1 MISAPSASH
10 RKVVTTLFCDVA
22 GSTALGEEL
31 DPEALH
37 AVMNRYW
44 DEVRGI
50 IGRHGGTVEKF
61 IGDAVMAVFGIPR
74 VQEDDALR
82 AVRAAAEI
90 RERLPAV
97 AEEVGVKLSFR
108 TAVNTGLV
116 LAGEGANLAIGDAVN
131 VAARLEQAAG
141 PGEILLGDETLRL
154 VRDAVRVEPLAPL
167 VLKGKSEPVCAYR
180 LVGVDPLAPGVV
192 PRMDVPLV
200 GRERELGL
208 VRAAWERT
216 VTERG
221 CHLFTL
227 LGAAGVGKSR
237 LVSELFALLRDR
249 ATILSGRCLHYGE
262 GITFWPLIEA
272 LAPVGSPA
280 DDVLEHLGTGG
291 VAAPEELFFEVRRL
305 LESLASQCPLIL
317 HVDDLQWGESM
328 LLDLLDHVAGLSR
341 DAPILVLCC
350 ARPELLEDHP
360 TWGGGKLNATAAL
373 LEPLTAS
380 DCEVLLDQRGTG
392 LLPPER
398 VQVIAASAGNP
409 LFLEELAALA
419 RERGAVEIP
428 ATIHALLAARLER
441 LPREERDL
449 LERGAVE
456 GEVFH
461 RSAARALASD
471 ATAADLD
478 GPIASLIRKE
488 LIRAHP
494 PTLDGDQAFRFRHLL
509 IRDAAYDSIPK
520 ADRCALHGRFAG
532 WLEANAG
539 QLAEVDE
546 IAGWHLEQAVRYRRE
561 LRREPDRSLADRA
574 ASHLYAAGQ
583 RARERGDSVAT
594 TNLLERAH
602 VLASD
607 GSEIQARISVDLAE
621 QLIETGGLARVE
633 ALLSRAERA
642 PHTAALAALTRFEW
656 MSIARPR
663 EAMRMLD
670 TELPRLLARLSED
683 GDERALARA
692 HLVASDVYWV
702 SCQAMLSAE
711 QALLA
716 DEQARRVGDGGLRSR
731 ALWHYLGAV
740 VGGPQPANVIQ
751 ERVDV
756 LAQDDLG
763 PCVEATIAAVRGEL
777 ARLGARFEVSRRMI
791 CDAIEH
797 FRALG
802 LPIHAAACH
811 MAIAKTERSAQN
823 LAEAL
828 AWLREAD
835 RLLAAMDERGLRS
848 TTQAMTARVCELL
861 GDTAGARAA
870 MALTEDLGGPDDV
883 INQVITHE
891 VRARLAL
898 ADGDA
903 EAAEGWARSA
913 VKHADR
919 TDFAADQA
927 ETRLELARVLAA
939 RKRRQE
945 ACSQAGRA
953 LEIYRAKGD
962 QPGAAEAS
970 ALLLQ
975 GLGRPGSGSGRGS
988 RPPQPLPEPS

>member
-1 MISAPSASH
+1 
-10 RKVVTTLFCDVA
+10 
-22 GSTALGEEL
+22 
-31 DPEALH
+31 
-37 AVMNRYW
+37 
-44 DEVRGI
+44 
-50 IGRHGGTVEKF
+50 
-61 IGDAVMAVFGIPR
+61 
-74 VQEDDALR
+74 
-82 AVRAAAEI
+82 
-90 RERLPAV
+90 
-97 AEEVGVKLSFR
+97 
-108 TAVNTGLV
+108 
-116 LAGEGANLAIGDAVN
+116 
-131 VAARLEQAAG
+131 
-141 PGEILLGDETLRL
+141 
-154 VRDAVRVEPLAPL
+154 
-167 VLKGKSEPVCAYR
+167 
-180 LVGVDPLAPGVV
+180 
-192 PRMDVPLV
+192 
-200 GRERELGL
+200 
-208 VRAAWERT
+208 
-216 VTERG
+216 
-221 CHLFTL
+221 
-227 LGAAGVGKSR
+227 
-237 LVSELFALLRDR
+237 
-249 ATILSGRCLHYGE
+249 
-262 GITFWPLIEA
+262 
-272 LAPVGSPA
+272 
-280 DDVLEHLGTGG
+280 
-291 VAAPEELFFEVRRL
+291 
-305 LESLASQCPLIL
+305 
-317 HVDDLQWGESM
+317 
-328 LLDLLDHVAGLSR
+328 
-341 DAPILVLCC
+341 
-350 ARPELLEDHP
+350 
-360 TWGGGKLNATAAL
+360 
-373 LEPLTAS
+373 
-380 DCEVLLDQRGTG
+380 
-392 LLPPER
+392 
-398 VQVIAASAGNP
+398 
-409 LFLEELAALA
+409 
-419 RERGAVEIP
+419 
-428 ATIHALLAARLER
+428 
-441 LPREERDL
+441 
-449 LERGAVE
+449 
-456 GEVFH
+456 
-461 RSAARALASD
+461 
-471 ATAADLD
+471 
-478 GPIASLIRKE
+478 
-488 LIRAHP
+488 
-494 PTLDGDQAFRFRHLL
+494 
-509 IRDAAYDSIPK
+509 
-520 ADRCALHGRFAG
+520 
-532 WLEANAG
+532 
-539 QLAEVDE
+539 
-546 IAGWHLEQAVRYRRE
+546 
-561 LRREPDRSLADRA
+561 
-574 ASHLYAAGQ
+574 
-583 RARERGDSVAT
+583 VAT

>member
-1 MISAPSASH
+1 MISAPSTSH

-44 DEVRGI
+44 DEVRAV

-61 IGDAVMAVFGIPR
+61 IGDAVMAVFGIPQ

-97 AEEVGVKLSFR
+97 AAEVGVELSLR

-131 VAARLEQAAG
+131 VAARLEQAAA

-154 VRDAVRVEPLAPL
+154 VRDAVRVEPLTPL

-192 PRMDVPLV
+192 LRMDVPLV

-237 LVSELFALLRDR
+237 LVSELFALLRGE

-272 LAPVGSPA
+272 LAPVGGPA
-280 DDVLEHLGTGG
+280 DEVIEHLGTGG

-305 LESLASQCPLIL
+305 LESLASRRPLIL

-328 LLDLLDHVAGLSR
+328 LLDLLDHVVGLSR
-341 DAPILVLCC
+341 DAPILVLCS

-360 TWGGGKLNATAAL
+360 TWGGGKFNATAAL

-380 DCEVLLDQRGTG
+380 DCEVLLDQRGAG
-392 LLPPER
+392 LLQPER
-398 VQVIAASAGNP
+398 ARVIAASAGNP

-419 RERGAVEIP
+419 AERGAVEIP

-449 LERGAVE
+449 LECGAVE

-461 RSAARALASD
+461 RTAVCALASD
-471 ATAADLD
+471 ATAADVD
-478 GPIASLIRKE
+478 QRIASLIRKE

-520 ADRCALHGRFAG
+520 AGRCELHRRCAG
-532 WLEANAG
+532 WLVANAG
-539 QLAEVDE
+539 QLAELDE
-546 IAGWHLEQAVRYRRE
+546 IAGWHLEQAVRYQRE

-574 ASHLYAAGQ
+574 ATHLHAAGH
-583 RARERGDSVAT
+583 RARERGDAAAT
-594 TNLLERAH
+594 INLLERAR
-602 VLASD
+602 VLAAD
-607 GSEIQARISVDLAE
+607 GSRVHARVSVDLAE
-621 QLIETGGLARVE
+621 QLIETGDLARIDE
-633 ALLSRAERA
+633 LLLSAERA
-642 PHTAALAALTRFEW
+642 PDTAAHVALTRFEW
-656 MSIARPR
+656 VWSARPHD
-663 EAMRMLD
+663 AMRVID
-670 TELPRLLARLSED
+670 TELPQILDRLSAE
-683 GDERALARA
+683 GDQRGLARA
-692 HLVASDVYWV
+692 HLVACDIHWMA
-702 SCQAMLSAE
+702 CNATLAAE

-716 DEQARRVGDGGLRSR
+716 AERADTAGDAGLRSR
-731 ALWHYLGAV
+731 GLAYHAAALV
-740 VGGPQPANVIQ
+740 KGPEPVDAIQ
-751 ERVDV
+751 RYIDGLARER
-756 LAQDDLG
+756 LG
-763 PCVEATIAAVRGEL
+763 PYLEASLLVVRGEL
-777 ARLGARFEVSRRMI
+777 ARLGARFADARRMTW
-791 CDAIEH
+791 AGIEQ

-802 LPIHAAACH
+802 IHGLAAGCLMGVAQ
-811 MAIAKTERSAQN
+811 TEISAQN
-823 LAEAL
+823 PAGAL
-828 AWLREAD
+828 DLLREAD
-835 RLLAAMDERGLRS
+835 RLLAEMDERGLRS
-848 TTQAMTARVCELL
+848 TIQAMTARVYELL
-861 GDTAGARAA
+861 GDTSAA
-870 MALTEDLGGPDDV
+870 SAAVALADDLGGPDDM
-883 INQVITHE
+883 INQVITHA

-898 ADGDA
+898 AAGDA
-903 EAAEGWARSA
+903 EAAEGWAQSA
-913 VKHADR
+913 VEHACQ
-919 TDFAADQA
+919 TDSVTDQA
-927 ETRLELARVLAA
+927 DTRLVLARVLTALGRQPEAGAQA
-939 RKRRQE
+939 RL
-945 ACSQAGRA
+945 A
-953 LEIYRAKGD
+953 LDLYRAKGD

-970 ALLLQ
+970 TLLLRF
-975 GLGRPGSGSGRGS
+975 RPGRRS
-988 RPPQPLPEPS
+988 RQSHPAAP